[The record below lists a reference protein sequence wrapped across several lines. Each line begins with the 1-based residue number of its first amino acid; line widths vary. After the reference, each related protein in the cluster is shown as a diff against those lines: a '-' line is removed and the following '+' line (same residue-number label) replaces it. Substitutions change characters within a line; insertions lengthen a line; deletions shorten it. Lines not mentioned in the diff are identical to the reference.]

1 MTRADADADAPD
13 AWDEPGGL
21 TARGTLLIIPGR
33 GEEPSLYERFGRR
46 LSADAYRV
54 RVLHDPTDDASL
66 TLTQVTAQLASPA
79 TAGPRVLVGSDTGAL
94 YAVALAAA
102 GDAGQADALILAGLP
117 TLSQATP
124 APAGQPAVAPAGTA
138 PTWDEEL
145 EIRTSCPTHR
155 GVLGRSAVRRGALFG
170 PVPDGWLEQADLG
183 QVKVPVLGI
192 HGAAD
197 PVSPLASA
205 RARYRQA
212 RAAQLVS
219 IAGGRHDVLNDLTHR
234 TAAATVVLFL
244 ERLRLGA
251 DLPVIATSEQLEP
264 AGA

>member
-1 MTRADADADAPD
+1 MTQVDEDAPEV
-13 AWDEPGGL
+13 AWDEPTGL

-54 RVLHDPTDDASL
+54 RVLHDPTDDAAL
-66 TLTQVTAQLASPA
+66 TLAQVTGQLASPA
-79 TAGPRVLVGSDTGAL
+79 TTAAPRVLVGSDTGAL
-94 YAVALAAA
+94 YAAALAAV

-117 TLSQATP
+117 TVSPTVPPAARPVAT
-124 APAGQPAVAPAGTA
+124 GQSASE
-138 PTWDEEL
+138 PTWDDEL
-145 EIRTSCPTHR
+145 EARTSCPTHR
-155 GVLGRSAVRRGALFG
+155 GVLARSAVRRGALFG
-170 PVPDGWLEQADLG
+170 PVPEGWLDQADLS

-197 PVSPLASA
+197 PVSSLA
-205 RARYRQA
+205 RARERYRQA
-212 RAAQLVS
+212 PAAQLVS
-219 IAGGRHDVLNDLTHR
+219 IADGRHDVLNDVAHR

-244 ERLRLGA
+244 ERLRLGG